1 MAEHVLH
8 TPGRIG
14 ADHHQLAMGHV
25 DDAHQAVGDGQAE
38 CDEQQD
44 RTQADAGEQHELSIA
59 IGDFAQRENRAAL
72 RQGLDDHHA
81 GHYGRSRK
89 VALKERFIDAD
100 LFDADDP
107 LQRFQFDDA
116 INK

>member
-1 MAEHVLH
+1 MAVNFCFAAHALNSWTEAQRRNLQ
-8 TPGRIG
+8 
-14 ADHHQLAMGHV
+14 HQSVAGNYRP
-25 DDAHQAVGDGQAE
+25 AKT
-38 CDEQQD
+38 
-44 RTQADAGEQHELSIA
+44 RFPDAGEQHELSIA

>member
-1 MAEHVLH
+1 MERFDAE
-8 TPGRIG
+8 RKE
-14 ADHHQLAMGHV
+14 AAF
-25 DDAHQAVGDGQAE
+25 
-38 CDEQQD
+38 
-44 RTQADAGEQHELSIA
+44 AGEPGQPLCLADYEPLAKRRLPRALFGYIEGA
-59 IGDFAQRENRAAL
+59 CEDNWTRDENRAAL